1 MKINTPINMKQYR
14 PFVLLCALFVFA
26 LSPLL
31 ATAQNKEV
39 RMELMPKT
47 ICLGFKLTKCAYF
60 RTFASATGTS
70 SMAFKRETGE
80 KPVQSGCCELPLAA

>member
-1 MKINTPINMKQYR
+1 MKQYR
-14 PFVLLCALFVFA
+14 LFVLLCVLFVFA

-47 ICLGFKLTKCAYF
+47 INVDETPIDFYDDGGPDGK
-60 RTFASATGTS
+60 TS
-70 SMAFKRETGE
+70 SEFKDGKTSSVTFTPQVAG
-80 KPVQSGCCELPLAA
+80 